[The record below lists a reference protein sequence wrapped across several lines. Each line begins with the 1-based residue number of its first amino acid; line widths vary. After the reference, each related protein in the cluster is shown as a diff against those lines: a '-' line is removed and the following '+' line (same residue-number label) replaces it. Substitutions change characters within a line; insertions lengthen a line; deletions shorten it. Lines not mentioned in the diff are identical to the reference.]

1 MKFER
6 LVEIAAKLHCFSPA
20 MIAAGESLDQVRVQL
35 SRWARSGK
43 VIRIHKQWHVLSDVY
58 RKIEPSP
65 FVISCTIKPGSYISF
80 QSALS
85 YYGMIPEYVPEITC
99 ASAGRPGRMQT
110 PLGRIWYRHMKPAAF
125 WGYKELQ
132 IDLQNAYMA
141 EPEKCLLDLFYITP
155 GSADE
160 KYVEELRLQN
170 TEIIRMEV
178 LEKMA
183 HRFGNPRMRKIPEL
197 VGKIITEEK
206 EMIRL

>member
-1 MKFER
+1 MKFES
-6 LVEIAAKLHCFSPA
+6 LVKIAANLHCFSPA
-20 MIAAGESLDQVRVQL
+20 MVAAGESLDQVRVQM

-43 VIRIHKQWHVLSDVY
+43 IIRIHKQWYVLNDVY

-65 FVISCTIKPGSYISF
+65 FVIACTIKPGSYISF

-99 ASAGRPGRMQT
+99 ATTGRPGRIQT
-110 PLGRIWYRHMKPAAF
+110 PLGRIWYRHIKPAAF

-132 IDLQNAYMA
+132 MDLQNAYMA
-141 EPEKCLLDLFYITP
+141 EPEKGLLDLFYITS
-155 GSADE
+155 GSADK

-170 TEIIRMEV
+170 TEIIRMEF
-178 LEKMA
+178 LKKMA
-183 HRFGNPRMRKIPEL
+183 YRFGNPRIRKIPPLLE
-197 VGKIITEEK
+197 KIIAEEN